1 VEDGSEWIHP
11 KLTAGS
17 LAAGFSLRKGSENPR
32 EIADAAGGGVRAL
45 PRGAERARKALA
57 ERDQGL
63 TR

>member
-1 VEDGSEWIHP
+1 MWIHP

-32 EIADAAGGGVRAL
+32 EIADAAGAAFARFQG
-45 PRGAERARKALA
+45 GAERARKAPA